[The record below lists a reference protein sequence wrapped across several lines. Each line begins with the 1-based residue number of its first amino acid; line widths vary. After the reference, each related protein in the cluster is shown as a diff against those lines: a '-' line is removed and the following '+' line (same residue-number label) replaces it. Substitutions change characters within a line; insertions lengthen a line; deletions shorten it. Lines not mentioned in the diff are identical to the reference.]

1 MRNSKKWMVLLLST
15 AMVLQGTPARLQ
27 AAAAPSLSTGKMT
40 LKVGNRAK
48 LKVKGKG
55 IRQCRYRSQNK
66 KIATVSQKG
75 VVVAKKKG
83 STRIRVT
90 VTFQKAQTTK
100 KKKLWCK
107 VIVKAKSSAKA
118 GTTTAPVKKP
128 VNPAVPSVP
137 AVSALPASGQPVT
150 SNPEVSSA
158 PNMTAPAADTKEPA
172 VTAGTSE
179 TEKPGEEVESEKPT
193 ETGKPEETAKP
204 TRTAGTSVSE
214 KPSGTAGA
222 AVESEK
228 PSATAGAAEPG
239 ETQRPVSSHDPDI
252 DLPFIPVEPPKKSEF
267 PQETVSPTPVPYQ
280 SLTTGGAIWRAA
292 DIQWEDASQSTDL
305 FQYCLDAGGHYVLI
319 TGLTKEGKNQEE
331 LTIPA
336 QIENLPVYAVKEQA
350 VYNAKKLQKL
360 TIEDGVKEM
369 AVNGVAR
376 CKKLQEISIPASLQF
391 VVWDLN
397 GNPAKREIPVFQQ
410 DTALTRVEIAPEN
423 PWYQSSAEALYSRDG
438 RNLICWFPGNTATC
452 SAISAEVCCIEPQA
466 FMGNTVLEKIVV
478 PDSVQEIGRGV
489 FRGCAGLVELK
500 LPERLSYCGDGA
512 FAECES
518 LTEIHIP
525 EGIVDLGSLIEDC
538 RDLETLYLPDSMKDF
553 SAGITGC
560 SSLEKIALS
569 GQNPYLE
576 TDESGCYSKG
586 KEKLL
591 YLYDAADL
599 TEYTAL
605 DSLREIA
612 AGIFRNANLETVNL
626 NQVERIGKDVF
637 NGCENLQSVFFG
649 AKTKTIGD
657 SAFYGCVSL
666 TEVTLP
672 DGVDTIGTTAF
683 SSCIGLEKVNFEGK
697 VTKIGTNAFS
707 DCTSLEEFDVP
718 EGITYLDS
726 ILEGCESL
734 TRIRLS
740 STVRGFC
747 YGEEMD
753 FAPFYDVPSLQ
764 EIEVDEQNKF
774 MKMNG
779 KGLYTADGTTLL
791 YYCEDGATQVY
802 QVVSG
807 TVVIG
812 AGAFRRPMFDGM
824 ETALSEVALPES
836 VKEIREGAFEYRA
849 GLEQINLPDSLQTIG
864 TRAFNGC
871 RSLRGLTIR
880 ETGSLESIESA
891 AFQNCISLEEF
902 MVPESVKLLGA
913 DAFNKCVSL
922 QQIEYKGTKAEWQKL
937 LPEEGLGA
945 DVRVQCSDG
954 SFAEDGTEE

>member
-1 MRNSKKWMVLLLST
+1 M
-15 AMVLQGTPARLQ
+15 
-27 AAAAPSLSTGKMT
+27 
-40 LKVGNRAK
+40 
-48 LKVKGKG
+48 
-55 IRQCRYRSQNK
+55 
-66 KIATVSQKG
+66 
-75 VVVAKKKG
+75 
-83 STRIRVT
+83 
-90 VTFQKAQTTK
+90 
-100 KKKLWCK
+100 
-107 VIVKAKSSAKA
+107 
-118 GTTTAPVKKP
+118 
-128 VNPAVPSVP
+128 
-137 AVSALPASGQPVT
+137 
-150 SNPEVSSA
+150 
-158 PNMTAPAADTKEPA
+158 
-172 VTAGTSE
+172 
-179 TEKPGEEVESEKPT
+179 
-193 ETGKPEETAKP
+193 
-204 TRTAGTSVSE
+204 
-214 KPSGTAGA
+214 
-222 AVESEK
+222 
-228 PSATAGAAEPG
+228 
-239 ETQRPVSSHDPDI
+239 
-252 DLPFIPVEPPKKSEF
+252 
-267 PQETVSPTPVPYQ
+267 
-280 SLTTGGAIWRAA
+280 
-292 DIQWEDASQSTDL
+292 
-305 FQYCLDAGGHYVLI
+305 
-319 TGLTKEGKNQEE
+319 
-331 LTIPA
+331 
-336 QIENLPVYAVKEQA
+336 
-350 VYNAKKLQKL
+350 
-360 TIEDGVKEM
+360 
-369 AVNGVAR
+369 
-376 CKKLQEISIPASLQF
+376 
-391 VVWDLN
+391 
-397 GNPAKREIPVFQQ
+397 
-410 DTALTRVEIAPEN
+410 
-423 PWYQSSAEALYSRDG
+423 
-438 RNLICWFPGNTATC
+438 
-452 SAISAEVCCIEPQA
+452 
-466 FMGNTVLEKIVV
+466 
-478 PDSVQEIGRGV
+478 
-489 FRGCAGLVELK
+489 
-500 LPERLSYCGDGA
+500 
-512 FAECES
+512 
-518 LTEIHIP
+518 
-525 EGIVDLGSLIEDC
+525 
-538 RDLETLYLPDSMKDF
+538 
-553 SAGITGC
+553 
-560 SSLEKIALS
+560 
-569 GQNPYLE
+569 
-576 TDESGCYSKG
+576 
-586 KEKLL
+586 
-591 YLYDAADL
+591 YDAADL
-599 TEYTAL
+599 TEYTAP